1 MSLRRHGERIGREG
15 GAIEEGN
22 WWKERE
28 TDMQVPPPMRATSLS
43 VSFGGMPDTWR
54 TQKEQEQLT
63 LDIRELDNGPFI
75 ASVSPSY
82 KV

>member
-1 MSLRRHGERIGREG
+1 
-15 GAIEEGN
+15 
-22 WWKERE
+22 
-28 TDMQVPPPMRATSLS
+28 MQVPPPMRATSLS
-43 VSFGGMPDTWR
+43 VSFGEMPDTWR